1 LNELLQI
8 LGSALWF
15 ILPAYIANAAP
26 VVLGG
31 GRAID
36 GGRRFIDGRRI
47 FGAGKTVRG
56 FLAGLAAGTLVGML
70 QGIATGSLSHYLVLG
85 FLLAL
90 GALMGD
96 LLGSFIKRRLGI
108 KRGSAAPG
116 LDQLSFVVVALLAA
130 SPLALLG
137 WEKILT
143 IIIITPPIH
152 LATNFGGY
160 KLGLKRRP
168 Y

>member
-15 ILPAYIANAAP
+15 ILPAYVANATP

-31 GRAID
+31 GRPID
-36 GGRRFIDGRRI
+36 AGEKFIDGRPI

-56 FLAGLAAGTLVGML
+56 FIAGLAAGTFVGLL
-70 QGIATGSLSHYLVLG
+70 QGIAEGPLSRYLALG

-90 GALMGD
+90 GALLGD

-108 KRGSAAPG
+108 KRGGAAPG
-116 LDQLSFVVVALLAA
+116 LDQLSFVIVALLAA
-130 SPLALLG
+130 SPLALPS
-137 WEKILT
+137 WEIVFT
-143 IIIITPPIH
+143 IIIITLPIH

-160 KLGLKRRP
+160 KLGLKSRP